1 MTDQSAKK
9 EILPEGI
16 YIEAKPVIKADVP
29 DWEILKDL
37 KDKIDTDKNEDVD
50 AYHAYLVYRDGK
62 GNAEVIRGGPERLR
76 NAKIGGK
83 VSIGG
88 WDLFD
93 TGEIDFDVPPTRLV
107 QSGLGGDI
115 EIEAGIPLGKSL
127 DAYKKGET
135 PQSRFA
141 KKLDLGGCSPQKV
154 WEDMKITAQIIGKNE
169 TDYNVLSQNSN
180 STIATVL
187 NRSGLNDGDIFD
199 ALEER
204 SGKDYPG
211 KDKRDADTNP
221 DNAPL
226 VDTKPVQ
233 DMVKKIRD
241 SREKLEEKLKNIL
254 NSDESDENESSQPQ
268 PQSQPEAQKPS
279 SDLYPRTPDDLMT
292 FAFHEPD
299 SVLHILR
306 KRPASWTAEERDL
319 VMTDP
324 RYWDGNLIDRDAFQ
338 NATRQHFSAV
348 YGDEPMRKDSTGRG
362 IDPPPRYDL
371 PSFPQEPLDPSTG
384 TRLGR
389 GLEAVLKDVISRSQD
404 QGLPAAITD
413 LQQSLNQTR
422 MRTAS
427 QLAQP
432 PQPDW
437 LATDGLFGPRT
448 RSALQTQIARIG
460 SEPIRQALSAQ
471 GSPPAA
477 APQPSASAWPAPA
490 TPPIWAKPSPK
501 LGAQAPSQTPGS
513 QTPRPQTPGP
523 QTRGSQTPGARTS
536 RGLTSRGAASR
547 GLASK
552 GSGSRDLASRA
563 PRSSGSQSWDQD
575 SQSQDS
581 QSRGFQSQA
590 GSQLAASAPS
600 QHAPRAA
607 PVQSPRGQAVPAKPP
622 KRSSL
627 LNPSGT
633 TSRGSTSR
641 GATSRG
647 LTSRSPG
654 SRGSASRGPASR
666 GLTS

>member
-1 MTDQSAKK
+1 MTDHSPRTSKK

-16 YIEAKPVIKADVP
+16 YIEAKPVIGWIGKQ
-29 DWEILKDL
+29 IG
-37 KDKIDTDKNEDVD
+37 T
-50 AYHAYLVYRDGK
+50 YHAYLVYRDGK
-62 GNAEVIRGGPERLR
+62 GHAEVIRGGPETMAE
-76 NAKIGGK
+76 NEKAEGVKGVGAFAYST
-83 VSIGG
+83 V
-88 WDLFD
+88 
-93 TGEIDFDVPPTRLV
+93 
-107 QSGLGGDI
+107 GGDI
-115 EIEAGIPLGKSL
+115 EIEAGTPLTESV
-127 DAYKKGET
+127 DRYDEEDS
-135 PQSRFA
+135 PQKRFA
-141 KKLDLGGCSPQKV
+141 KRIVGGKISKPI
-154 WEDMKITAQIIGKNE
+154 WDDMVKTAQTISKNK
-169 TDYNVLSQNSN
+169 TDYNLTTQNSN

-187 NRSGLNDGDIFD
+187 YEAGFDSRGIMTDMEATHDIYLIGSHSKNIKD
-199 ALEER
+199 NPNIGNTLE
-204 SGKDYPG
+204 D
-211 KDKRDADTNP
+211 
-221 DNAPL
+221 
-226 VDTKPVQ
+226 V
-233 DMVKKIRD
+233 RD
-241 SREKLEEKLKNIL
+241 SLLG
-254 NSDESDENESSQPQ
+254 SDEDNEKSPQPDQNLESKPAEDQPKPEPESKSDPKPQSQSQPQ
-268 PQSQPEAQKPS
+268 PQPEAQKPS

-460 SEPIRQALSAQ
+460 SKPIRQALSAQGSAQ

-501 LGAQAPSQTPGS
+501 LGAQ
-513 QTPRPQTPGP
+513 
-523 QTRGSQTPGARTS
+523 TRGSQTLEPQAPGARTS
-536 RGLTSRGAASR
+536 RGLTSRGP
-547 GLASK
+547 ASK
-552 GSGSRDLASRA
+552 GSVSRDLASRG

-581 QSRGFQSQA
+581 QSRGFQSQDSGSQA

-607 PVQSPRGQAVPAKPP
+607 PAQSPRAKLPAKPP

-633 TSRGSTSR
+633 TSRGVTSRGSTSR
-641 GATSRG
+641 GVTSRG
-647 LTSRSPG
+647 LTSR
-654 SRGSASRGPASR
+654 RGGSRGPA
-666 GLTS
+666 L

>member
-1 MTDQSAKK
+1 MTDHSPKTSKK
-9 EILPEGI
+9 EFLPEGI
-16 YIEAKPVIKADVP
+16 YIEAKPAAGIFGEQLD
-29 DWEILKDL
+29 I
-37 KDKIDTDKNEDVD
+37 
-50 AYHAYLVYRDGK
+50 YHAYLVYRDGK

-141 KKLDLGGCSPQKV
+141 KKLDLGGRSPRKV

-169 TDYNVLSQNSN
+169 TDYNVFSQNSN

-187 NRSGLNDGDIFD
+187 YEAGF
-199 ALEER
+199 
-204 SGKDYPG
+204 
-211 KDKRDADTNP
+211 
-221 DNAPL
+221 
-226 VDTKPVQ
+226 
-233 DMVKKIRD
+233 D
-241 SREKLEEKLKNIL
+241 SRGIMKNMESTHDINLIGDHSTNIKDNPNRGNTLEDIWDGLWG
-254 NSDESDENESSQPQ
+254 SDEDNEKSSQPDQKKDNPNRGNPPNENESSQPQ

-501 LGAQAPSQTPGS
+501 LGG
-513 QTPRPQTPGP
+513 
-523 QTRGSQTPGARTS
+523 QTRGSQTLEPQAPGARTS
-536 RGLTSRGAASR
+536 RGLTSQGVTSRGLASRGLASRGAVSR

-552 GSGSRDLASRA
+552 GSVSPDLASRA

-575 SQSQDS
+575 SQTPAS
-581 QSRGFQSQA
+581 GSQA

-627 LNPSGT
+627 LNPSGL

-641 GATSRG
+641 RG
-647 LTSRSPG
+647 G
-654 SRGSASRGPASR
+654 SRGPA
-666 GLTS
+666 L

>member
-1 MTDQSAKK
+1 MKEKDNIMTDHSPKTSKK
-9 EILPEGI
+9 EFLPEGI
-16 YIEAKPVIKADVP
+16 YIEAKPAAGRFG
-29 DWEILKDL
+29 EQL
-37 KDKIDTDKNEDVD
+37 DK
-50 AYHAYLVYRDGK
+50 YHAYLVYRDGK
-62 GNAEVIRGGPERLR
+62 GNAEVIRGGPETMAE
-76 NAKIGGK
+76 NEKAEGAKGIGALIYST
-83 VSIGG
+83 V
-88 WDLFD
+88 
-93 TGEIDFDVPPTRLV
+93 
-107 QSGLGGDI
+107 GGDI
-115 EIEAGIPLGKSL
+115 EIEAGTPLTESADRYDEDENSQTRHAIKLELG
-127 DAYKKGET
+127 DQT
-135 PQSRFA
+135 PQQAWKRM
-141 KKLDLGGCSPQKV
+141 KK
-154 WEDMKITAQIIGKNE
+154 TAQIIADKE
-169 TDYNVLSQNSN
+169 IDYNYFPTQNSN
-180 STIATVL
+180 SVVATVL
-187 NRSGLNDGDIFD
+187 NRFGLNDGEIFQTLKEKSGGMTFPGENENNIDIKSRSNTLAKD
-199 ALEER
+199 AWNTE
-204 SGKDYPG
+204 
-211 KDKRDADTNP
+211 T
-221 DNAPL
+221 
-226 VDTKPVQ
+226 VQ
-233 DMVKKIRD
+233 DIVKKIRNAA
-241 SREKLEEKLKNIL
+241 EKLGENLKDRFGSGEK
-254 NSDESDENESSQPQ
+254 ESSDPKPQ
-268 PQSQPEAQKPS
+268 SQSQPEAQLNPS

-292 FAFHEPD
+292 FAFKEPD

-460 SEPIRQALSAQ
+460 SKPIRQALSAQGSAQ

-513 QTPRPQTPGP
+513 QTPRPQT
-523 QTRGSQTPGARTS
+523 RGSQTPGARTS
-536 RGLTSRGAASR
+536 RGLASR
-547 GLASK
+547 GP
-552 GSGSRDLASRA
+552 GSRDLASRA

-633 TSRGSTSR
+633 TSRG
-641 GATSRG
+641 ATSRG